1 MSSSHETNPPTS
13 LLVYPLDGCASSIPQ
28 IWSKTYHNHPF
39 MNKKKS
45 DVNNIKYYCIYN
57 EICVLA
63 WKISYLLIYKN
74 HQHINIQNNAKITN
88 LLIRFFNICHWGWVI
103 YFLGWSLLQLY
114 QIANLFFFPCPWKI
128 NIKKK
133 FKWQSWVYLLKAIS
147 LY

>member
-1 MSSSHETNPPTS
+1 MVVHQ
-13 LLVYPLDGCASSIPQ
+13 VFHKFDK
-28 IWSKTYHNHPF
+28 KTYHNHPF
-39 MNKKKS
+39 MNTKKC

-114 QIANLFFFPCPWKI
+114 QIANLFFFSLSLK
-128 NIKKK
+128 NKYKKK
-133 FKWQSWVYLLKAIS
+133 IQMTIMSLLIKIHKFILS
-147 LY
+147 IYI